1 MSAIKRTLHISKRLC
16 ASLIMQCQQDLL
28 DKLSKQSDRG
38 SRCLQTL
45 AALALLFALHAWQ
58 PAPFF
63 VLDEVDAALDA
74 GNVARVAAYIR
85 ARTRPDATPKFQS
98 VVISLKDAFFHQADA
113 LVGVARDHSSAAS
126 GTLTFDLSRFPF

>member
-1 MSAIKRTLHISKRLC
+1 MV
-16 ASLIMQCQQDLL
+16 
-28 DKLSKQSDRG
+28 
-38 SRCLQTL
+38 QTL
-45 AALALLFALHAWQ
+45 AALALLFAMHSWQ

-74 GNVARVAAYIR
+74 GNVARVASYIR

-113 LVGVARDHSSAAS
+113 LVGVAKDHGSASSA
-126 GTLTFDLSRFPF
+126 TYTFDLNRFAF